1 MKKVTIYTTSDFMGS
16 IVKCEGTLISCGI
29 QKYAQFDRCPFVKY
43 VPKGKRNPAGFCKTF
58 QPYLLIID
66 GWNHPNP
73 DDLFNEGVT
82 NADGVTIKESRYMSF
97 DERYKTDFD
106 LKIRDYLLLQQTKL
120 IILDYRHTVGTE
132 IIPQN
137 EVII

>member
-1 MKKVTIYTTSDFMGS
+1 MKNQRKVTIYTTSDFMGS
-16 IVKCEGTLISCGI
+16 IVKREGTLIDFGV
-29 QKYAQFDRCPFVKY
+29 QKYAQFDRCPFVRY
-43 VPKGKRNPAGFCKTF
+43 TPKGKRNPAGFCKTF

-73 DDLFNEGVT
+73 DDFFNDGVT
-82 NADGVTIKESRYMSF
+82 NADGVTIKESRYISF

-106 LKIRDYLLLQQTKL
+106 LKIRDYLLNQQNKL
-120 IILDYRHTVGTE
+120 IILDYRYTVNTQ

-137 EVII
+137 F